1 MSKNTANTRFR
12 KVNVD
17 EYNEDNFC
25 EDDVEDG
32 GQGPNEGEVQSM
44 LTQGRNLDALKYVLN
59 NPPVAT
65 KSQATKDR
73 ALQCVMRVI
82 LSFKS
87 NEIENTVKSLEQTQ
101 SDVLMKY
108 IYRGFEFPS
117 DGSSAHLLTWHEQ
130 TFKVAGLGSIVRVL
144 TDRKRV

>member
-44 LTQGRNLDALKYVLN
+44 LTQYPFPGSSPGFFTHLLVLICFN
-59 NPPVAT
+59 RFT
-65 KSQATKDR
+65 
-73 ALQCVMRVI
+73 MFI
-82 LSFKS
+82 
-87 NEIENTVKSLEQTQ
+87 TQ
-101 SDVLMKY
+101 SNLKCLAQY
-108 IYRGFEFPS
+108 LAYR
-117 DGSSAHLLTWHEQ
+117 
-130 TFKVAGLGSIVRVL
+130 
-144 TDRKRV
+144 

>member
-1 MSKNTANTRFR
+1 MIFNF
-12 KVNVD
+12 VNKPTV
-17 EYNEDNFC
+17 FLL
-25 EDDVEDG
+25 
-32 GQGPNEGEVQSM
+32 Q
-44 LTQGRNLDALKYVLN
+44 
-59 NPPVAT
+59 
-65 KSQATKDR
+65 DR

-130 TFKVAGLGSIVRVL
+130 VSNMFDSLNYYSNI
-144 TDRKRV
+144 